1 MSSKEIDAASVDEF
15 DPKRA
20 LGLWHILGT
29 NLNMWKEKLT
39 PTITYTMEEQL
50 PDGRVRINDLVEYY
64 TRRPFAGF
72 VPTDIKGVDT
82 QSTYKASRF
91 KWRGNGILKLFTS
104 DFGFVFVDNETP
116 AHQPYQWVATMFGS
130 TLFTSAGIDLMTR
143 TRQPPTYVLNQFVRF
158 CQEHPIV
165 KNQGNEHVLYT
176 RKGRWRALL
185 YQRSANGLRAWLT
198 CHFLHFCFSSFKQC
212 IVFRSRKFS
221 FLHCRILKS
230 KATTSRGTDSQCSR
244 ERDTADVWLLLRR
257 SITGGRHDLLWWSAS
272 ILPVSPADWQF
283 VAYRFWT

>member
-1 MSSKEIDAASVDEF
+1 MREKKDFLTQLFVMSSKEIDAASVDEF

-39 PTITYTMEEQL
+39 PTITYTIEEQL

-64 TRRPFAGF
+64 TRRPFAGY

-116 AHQPYQWVATMFGS
+116 ADQPYQWVATMFGS

-143 TRQPPTYVLNQFVRF
+143 TRQPPTHVLNQFVRF

-165 KNQGNEHVLYT
+165 KTKATNMFYT
-176 RKGRWRALL
+176 REKAEDALYYIRDL
-185 YQRSANGLRAWLT
+185 Q
-198 CHFLHFCFSSFKQC
+198 
-212 IVFRSRKFS
+212 
-221 FLHCRILKS
+221 
-230 KATTSRGTDSQCSR
+230 TDW
-244 ERDTADVWLLLRR
+244 ERD
-257 SITGGRHDLLWWSAS
+257 
-272 ILPVSPADWQF
+272 
-283 VAYRFWT
+283 